1 MVEEIFVVGTEPKS
15 ACSDQYF
22 ADLAKKQ
29 EVQALQEANRPA
41 GQIF

>member
-1 MVEEIFVVGTEPKS
+1 VEEIFVVGTEPKVLVATS
-15 ACSDQYF
+15 TF